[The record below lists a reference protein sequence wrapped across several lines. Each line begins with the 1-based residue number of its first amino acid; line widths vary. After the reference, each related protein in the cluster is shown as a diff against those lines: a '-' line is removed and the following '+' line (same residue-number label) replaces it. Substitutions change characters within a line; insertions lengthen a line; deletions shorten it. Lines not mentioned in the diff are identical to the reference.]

1 MTGRDWHALAREHG
15 PQRATYHRQRY
26 WAPPVMRPDRFPNA
40 EIEYSDG
47 VVIRVRDL
55 VRRVKWGE
63 RGMEP
68 DDGPIRS
75 YAECLR

>member
-1 MTGRDWHALAREHG
+1 MSDWEALAARLG
-15 PQRATYHRQRY
+15 PQSAAYHRQRY
-26 WAPPVMRPDRFPNA
+26 WAPPIMRPDPFGGW

-47 VVIRVRDL
+47 RVVAVRDI
-55 VRRVKWGE
+55 VRRVRWGE
-63 RGMEP
+63 RGLEP

>member
-1 MTGRDWHALAREHG
+1 VSNRDWHALAERLG
-15 PQRATYHRQRY
+15 PQSATYHPRRY
-26 WAPPVMRPDRFPNA
+26 WAPPAMRPDAFPNA

-47 VVIRVRDL
+47 VVIRARDL

-63 RGMEP
+63 RGLEP